1 METVLQIIQTLGF
14 PIACVIGLGYYTIHK
29 DKEHKKERDEWR
41 SDEKDQREKE
51 NESLEKLI
59 SSVNE
64 NTISL
69 KLLYERIVTK
79 ENT

>member
-1 METVLQIIQTLGF
+1 MESVLQIIQTLGF

-41 SDEKDQREKE
+41 TDEKEQREKTD
-51 NESLEKLI
+51 ESLEKLI

-69 KLLYERIVTK
+69 KLLYEKIANK
-79 ENT
+79 ES